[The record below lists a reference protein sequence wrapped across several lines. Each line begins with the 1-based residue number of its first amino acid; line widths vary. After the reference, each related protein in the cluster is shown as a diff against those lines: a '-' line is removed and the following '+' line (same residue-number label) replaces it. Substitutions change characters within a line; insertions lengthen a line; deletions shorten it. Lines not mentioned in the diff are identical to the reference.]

1 MAGKILNTFF
11 VRDGHIV
18 QLDEILS
25 QNMSP
30 VEPPG
35 PSPVPPVPPEP
46 EPPVPPEP
54 VPPGTVV
61 GTNVAGNYVRLAVGV
76 PPTVLVVG

>member
-25 QNMSP
+25 RNMSP
-30 VEPPG
+30 VDPPSPG
-35 PSPVPPVPPEP
+35 PVPPVPPEP
-46 EPPVPPEP
+46 EPP
-54 VPPGTVV
+54 GTVV
-61 GTNVAGNYVRLAVGV
+61 GTNVEGHYVRLAVGV
-76 PPTVLVVG
+76 PQTVLVVG

>member
-25 QNMSP
+25 QNVSP
-30 VEPPG
+30 VEPPSPG
-35 PSPVPPVPPEP
+35 PVPPVPPEP
-46 EPPVPPEP
+46 EPP
-54 VPPGTVV
+54 GTVV
-61 GTNVAGNYVRLAVGV
+61 GTNVEGNYVRLAVGV